1 MIGVIRSELLRL
13 TRPRLLIT
21 WFALMGLFALMINS
35 VMFSTASSQAQMPA
49 TGPGVMFPDAAT
61 LAGAGGAFAG
71 LSAAASMFGVVTL
84 SFWAIAVATDYS
96 TGLVRLLVSA
106 QPHRWKLL
114 AGKTVALAMLTALA
128 TTVAMIVSVA
138 AAWPSASA
146 SGISTDLWG
155 TDLVAQAGSA
165 WLNAYLSMLVCGV
178 AGVVLAVVT
187 RSSAVAISIGVG
199 YVLVVESVLRE
210 MLDSAS
216 WLLGTTINALA
227 AGGTSDLSYSTAL
240 GLSVVYVVI
249 GLVIATVVVNR
260 RDVTD

>member
-1 MIGVIRSELLRL
+1 
-13 TRPRLLIT
+13 
-21 WFALMGLFALMINS
+21 
-35 VMFSTASSQAQMPA
+35 
-49 TGPGVMFPDAAT
+49 MFPDAAT

-165 WLNAYLSMLVCGV
+165 GQRLPVEGGGGGGALWGV
-178 AGVVLAVVT
+178 SGRPSTLG
-187 RSSAVAISIGVG
+187 RRWHVG
-199 YVLVVESVLRE
+199 
-210 MLDSAS
+210 
-216 WLLGTTINALA
+216 G
-227 AGGTSDLSYSTAL
+227 
-240 GLSVVYVVI
+240 
-249 GLVIATVVVNR
+249 GLVLPWSQT
-260 RDVTD
+260 

>member
-1 MIGVIRSELLRL
+1 
-13 TRPRLLIT
+13 
-21 WFALMGLFALMINS
+21 
-35 VMFSTASSQAQMPA
+35 
-49 TGPGVMFPDAAT
+49 
-61 LAGAGGAFAG
+61 
-71 LSAAASMFGVVTL
+71 
-84 SFWAIAVATDYS
+84 
-96 TGLVRLLVSA
+96 
-106 QPHRWKLL
+106 
-114 AGKTVALAMLTALA
+114 
-128 TTVAMIVSVA
+128 
-138 AAWPSASA
+138 
-146 SGISTDLWG
+146 
-155 TDLVAQAGSA
+155 
-165 WLNAYLSMLVCGV
+165 MLVWGV

>member
-61 LAGAGGAFAG
+61 LAGAGWPSLGCP
-71 LSAAASMFGVVTL
+71 LPLREVVTL

-114 AGKTVALAMLTALA
+114 AGKTVALALLTALA
-128 TTVAMIVSVA
+128 TTVAMVVSVA

-165 WLNAYLSMLVCGV
+165 WLNAYLSMLVWGV

-249 GLVIATVVVNR
+249 GLAIATVVVNR